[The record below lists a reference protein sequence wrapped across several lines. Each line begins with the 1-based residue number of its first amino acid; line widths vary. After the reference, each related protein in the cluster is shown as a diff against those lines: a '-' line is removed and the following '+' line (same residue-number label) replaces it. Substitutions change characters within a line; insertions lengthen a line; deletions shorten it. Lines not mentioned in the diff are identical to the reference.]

1 MCQVVKVF
9 SNYRNFRLQ
18 PKYNLNTIINLWI
31 NKSIYLYIIIYI
43 YLYIIINKFIIINLW
58 LNICLA

>member
-18 PKYNLNTIINLWI
+18 PKCNLNKIINLC
-31 NKSIYLYIIIYI
+31 L
-43 YLYIIINKFIIINLW
+43 NKFIILNLW
-58 LNICLA
+58 LNVFLEQYIFNIYMLNE